1 MRGGRSTYIH
11 SNGYA
16 CCLDELVVAT
26 QTVAP
31 DFAQRPDNQV
41 GLQNSGY
48 KSVCLSESALQILFD
63 SVYYF
68 ITRLL
73 LDMSTPEYDD
83 LIEVRLQNRLIWR
96 GLDD

>member
-1 MRGGRSTYIH
+1 MDMPVAWMNWLLQHRQWPQILPRGQIIRWV
-11 SNGYA
+11 
-16 CCLDELVVAT
+16 CK
-26 QTVAP
+26 TV
-31 DFAQRPDNQV
+31 
-41 GLQNSGY
+41 LY
-48 KSVCLSESALQILFD
+48 LSESALQILFD

>member
-1 MRGGRSTYIH
+1 M
-11 SNGYA
+11 
-16 CCLDELVVAT
+16 
-26 QTVAP
+26 AP

-41 GLQNSGY
+41 DLQNSGRE

>member
-1 MRGGRSTYIH
+1 MDMPVAWMNWLLQHGQWAQILPRGRIIRCG
-11 SNGYA
+11 
-16 CCLDELVVAT
+16 
-26 QTVAP
+26 
-31 DFAQRPDNQV
+31 FAA
-41 GLQNSGY
+41 
-48 KSVCLSESALQILFD
+48 ESALQILFD

-96 GLDD
+96 GFDD